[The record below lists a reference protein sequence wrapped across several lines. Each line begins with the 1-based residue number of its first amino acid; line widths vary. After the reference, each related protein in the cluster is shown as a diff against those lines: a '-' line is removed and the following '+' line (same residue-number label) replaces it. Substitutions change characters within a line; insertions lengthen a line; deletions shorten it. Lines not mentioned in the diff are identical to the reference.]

1 MKKRPLHLNGK
12 TIDYKDKYK
21 YLGSWFTDD
30 GKSESALKLHEPDQL
45 SSVNKFAIFCH
56 TNTSMPYHYKSLV
69 MEAAVVSSVF
79 YGCETWLMNNT
90 KQATSMYNN
99 MIRCLLG
106 VRVNTS
112 MKMCLIESGKQPA
125 KHVINKRMRSFLTRK
140 LQNRDMEEPF
150 QIAYEI

>member
-1 MKKRPLHLNGK
+1 MINGKIITFFEINIADDEKRPLHLHGK
-12 TIDYKDKYK
+12 TIDYKYRYK

-30 GKSESALKLHEPDQL
+30 GKSESALKLHEPDHL

-79 YGCETWLMNNT
+79 YSCETWLLNNT
-90 KQATSMYNN
+90 KQATEMYNK
-99 MIRCLLG
+99 MIRCLLV

-112 MKMCLIESGKQPA
+112 RNYCLIESRKSTSKAYNQP
-125 KHVINKRMRSFLTRK
+125 
-140 LQNRDMEEPF
+140 
-150 QIAYEI
+150 